1 MHLSLPV
8 CVCVCVYVCVSN
20 SDMFWHQLVMVS
32 KIWANAR
39 NALPTISKSFLK
51 SPREGNN
58 EGRGTTTIFVRLLVD
73 VRAEI
78 WYFLHSKHR
87 LTSSW
92 RESCSAA
99 RQRHRDMKEVE
110 GDWKVRVLYLRCG
123 CKLPGPLTGWVPKT
137 SDRWP
142 AVPESL
148 DRWQLGLWVAQMWAA
163 WLKWFPW
170 RRGTLAQGSVKLLL
184 GKRRWCH
191 YQGDITADFAGQTA
205 EHMFSHV

>member
-1 MHLSLPV
+1 M
-8 CVCVCVYVCVSN
+8 CVCVCQTVTR
-20 SDMFWHQLVMVS
+20 SDISWWWCPKSVRMPGMHSPQL
-32 KIWANAR
+32 ANHSWNPQER
-39 NALPTISKSFLK
+39 VTM
-51 SPREGNN
+51 RG
-58 EGRGTTTIFVRLLVD
+58 GGTTTIFVRLLVD

-87 LTSSW
+87 LTGSW
-92 RESCSAA
+92 KESCSAA
-99 RQRHRDMKEVE
+99 RQRHRDMREVE

-170 RRGTLAQGSVKLLL
+170 RRETLAQGSVKLLL

-205 EHMFSHV
+205 ENMFSHV